1 MPDESDLPPDSAQF
15 LDAAL
20 AAAVTATAHLNGG
33 DVARYIPPLA
43 EVNPEQFAIA
53 ICATDGV
60 VHEVGDSDVL
70 FSLQS
75 ASKPFAYGAALAKFG
90 RDSILNRVGVEPTG
104 RSFDSLVRLETGT
117 HRPHNPLINVG
128 AIAISGM
135 LCHVESESP
144 IDEMLG
150 MLGAMA
156 GRPLQIDATTFLSE
170 RDTGHL
176 NRAIAYLLRHFGVID
191 VSVTDALDLYFQQC
205 SIEVSCRELSVMAA
219 TLANGGRNPV
229 TGVQVFSPEVVRDVL
244 AVMSVCGLYDGA
256 GTFFYQVG
264 LPAKSGVSGA
274 IFAVVPG
281 RMGLAAWSPR
291 LDPRGN
297 PLRAS
302 VAIHELAKTL
312 DLHTFSPRPVPA
324 APVAL
329 SAAIV
334 RPNEVALPEEAT
346 LRLWATEVAGPHVL
360 EVCLVG
366 ADGQFVAMTDG
377 AAFPMQATA
386 NAFAYALALERSGA
400 ACLEQ
405 LVGVEPSGNP
415 FHEIF
420 LDRAS
425 HRPHNALG
433 NAGAISVCSLVP
445 GVTAAD
451 RIAEQL
457 RRLAQLAG
465 VPRLE
470 VDALVLHAE
479 REGGDRNRAI
489 ASMLRA
495 HAVLDDADAALDL
508 YLHQC
513 SIRVTTHQLARMAAV
528 LAAGGLDP
536 DSGERL
542 VRTDVVRQVLSVMY
556 TCGLHDESGRFA
568 FDVGVPAKSGISGAI
583 VAVVP
588 GRMGIAVYSPGVN
601 DKATSIVGRAMMVR
615 LADEMSLSV
624 FLTPPDAGS
633 E

>member
-1 MPDESDLPPDSAQF
+1 MSDEMVAPLDSERS
-15 LDAAL
+15 LDVAL
-20 AAAVTATAHLNGG
+20 AAAVAATAHLTGG

-43 EVNPEQFAIA
+43 EVNPEQFAIS
-53 ICATDGV
+53 ICSADGV
-60 VHEVGDSDVL
+60 VHEVGDSDEL

-75 ASKPFAYGAALAKFG
+75 ASKPFAYGEALAIFG
-90 RDSILNRVGVEPTG
+90 RDSILSKVGVEPTG

-117 HRPHNPLINVG
+117 NRPHNPLINVG

-135 LCHVESESP
+135 LCRAECKSP
-144 IDEMLG
+144 IGAMLQL
-150 MLGAMA
+150 LGAMA
-156 GRPLQIDATTFLSE
+156 ARPLQVDVTTFLSE

-176 NRAIAYLLRHFGVID
+176 NRAIGYLLRHFGVID
-191 VSVTDALDLYFQQC
+191 VSVTAALDLYFQQC
-205 SIEVSCRELSVMAA
+205 AIEVSCRELSVMAA

-229 TGVQVFSPEVVRDVL
+229 TGVQVLSPGVVRDVL

-291 LDPRGN
+291 LDQRGN

-302 VAIHELAKTL
+302 AAIHELAKTL
-312 DLHTFSPRPVPA
+312 DLHTFSPRPAPAPA
-324 APVAL
+324 A
-329 SAAIV
+329 AI
-334 RPNEVALPEEAT
+334 ALPDEQT
-346 LRLWATEVAGPHVL
+346 LRQWASEVAGPHVL
-360 EVCLVG
+360 EVCLVAANG
-366 ADGQFVAMTDG
+366 QRVAVADGAV
-377 AAFPMQATA
+377 FPMQATA

-400 ACLEQ
+400 ACLEE

-420 LDRAS
+420 LDRSS

-445 GVTAAD
+445 GKTASD
-451 RIAEQL
+451 TITEQL
-457 RRLAQLAG
+457 RRMAQLAG

-470 VDALVLHAE
+470 VDAVVLHAE

-489 ASMLRA
+489 ACMLRA
-495 HAVLDDADAALDL
+495 HGVLDDADAALDL

-513 SIRVTTHQLARMAAV
+513 SIRVTTEQLARMAAV

-536 DSGERL
+536 DNGERL
-542 VRTDVVRQVLSVMY
+542 VRKDVVRQVLSVMY

-601 DKATSIVGRAMMVR
+601 DKATSVVGRAMLVR
-615 LADEMSLSV
+615 LAEELRLSV
-624 FLTPPDAGS
+624 FLAAPGAGPT
-633 E
+633 